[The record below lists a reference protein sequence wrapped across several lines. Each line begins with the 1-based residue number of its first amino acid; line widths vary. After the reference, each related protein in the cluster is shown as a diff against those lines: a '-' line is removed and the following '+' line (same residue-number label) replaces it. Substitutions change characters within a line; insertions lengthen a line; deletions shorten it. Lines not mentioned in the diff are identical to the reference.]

1 MVKKIDF
8 HKTLIAWILGL
19 FISPIIIFFLC
30 IKIKVEAFNACFIAL
45 IIFVSI
51 LLKIALMT
59 TKRYTKKKKLL
70 KEFNKKK

>member
-59 TKRYTKKKKLL
+59 TKRYTKKKKTA
-70 KEFNKKK
+70 ERV

>member
-8 HKTLIAWILGL
+8 HKTLIVWILGL

-30 IKIKVEAFNACFIAL
+30 IRIGVEPFNACFISL
-45 IIFVSI
+45 TIFVSI

-59 TKRYTKKKKLL
+59 TKRYTKKKKLH